1 MKNLLSEVTTKV
13 TIKKIILPF
22 LLICLSLCACSGDLE
37 PWEMPQVDAAPTA
50 APAAVPSYSAGTGP
64 EKYVWNEAVS
74 FDISSPGVTGERIQQ
89 ELSHS
94 KSLLL
99 FGQSLLPDAIF
110 TESRSPYTTRSLQKA
125 QHTVLLDSEGA
136 LMENAYVEYV
146 YLPKNG
152 NTKRG
157 ITVMAA
163 LCTHDTLLQIQRR
176 SLTPHTVFEAGVTP
190 ALSSYYLN
198 DFLLFKVGETRYAQA
213 AVLPG
218 SYFSRVAAMEG
229 ALEEDEELTLPR
241 QALLSFT
248 CGEDVSD
255 EEFISAVCKIW
266 QYGSGIA
273 PEVPVETPRLPQPGE
288 KGAA

>member
-1 MKNLLSEVTTKV
+1 M
-13 TIKKIILPF
+13 KKIILPL
-22 LLICLSLCACSGDLE
+22 LLICLLFCACSRELE

-50 APAAVPSYSAGTGP
+50 APTAAPSLSSGSGP
-64 EKYVWNEAVS
+64 EKYVWNEALS
-74 FDISSPGVTGERIQQ
+74 FSMASPGVTGDRVQQ

-110 TESRSPYTTRSLQKA
+110 TESHSQYTPRSLQKA
-125 QHTVLLDSEGA
+125 QHTVLVDSEGA

-152 NTKRG
+152 NMKRS
-157 ITVMAA
+157 ITVMAE
-163 LCTHDTLLQIQRR
+163 LCIHETLLQIQQR
-176 SLTPHTVFEAGVTP
+176 SLTPHTVFGEGVVP
-190 ALSSYYLN
+190 AVSSYYLD
-198 DFLLFKVGETRYAQA
+198 DFLLFKVGDTRYAQA
-213 AVLPG
+213 MVLPG
-218 SYFSRVAAMEG
+218 SYFSRVAAMER
-229 ALEEDEELTLPR
+229 ALGEDEELALPR
-241 QALLSFT
+241 QAVLSFT

-266 QYGSGIA
+266 KHGSGIA